1 MLLLTD
7 FLLVIGFLIILVILF
22 MLKNAKQ
29 KGVSQNLLISI
40 FIIALLFNLDYYCT
54 LHDIDFVVLVL
65 FLLISGVEFIL
76 GPLILFYVRS
86 LYLKN
91 IDLRKLFYHFIPF
104 SIFWVLFTLPYFLS
118 VLKKEYVFGYLQ
130 ILDNNYFRYYLD
142 MIFLIVYAVFALKEF
157 NHYQNLIKNNYSN
170 LDDNDLSWVK
180 RLLVGTLIV
189 LVLDVLIDVFVVVLG
204 LDYSKTTW
212 NAAYITGFAIVIL
225 MGYLGY
231 YGIRRSRILVPL
243 YLLEQEQLIATKEKV
258 SVNIDN
264 EELELL
270 KDSLHKALSDN
281 KVYLDDTLTLSS
293 LAKILS
299 TTNKKIS
306 SVLNH
311 HLNTNFYDYVNQFRV
326 NDMIDKMK
334 SGKFENYTLTGIAFE
349 SGFRSKTS
357 FNRVFKAETGMSPS
371 EYKERLLKN

>member
-1 MLLLTD
+1 MLLFFDL
-7 FLLVIGFLIILVILF
+7 LLVAGFVIILLILL
-22 MLKNAKQ
+22 MLFYAKQ
-29 KGVSQNLLISI
+29 KGVSQKLLIII
-40 FIIALLFNLDYYCT
+40 FLIAFLYDLDYYQT
-54 LHDIDFVVLVL
+54 LHHIEFLKLPL
-65 FLLISGVEFIL
+65 FLIAGGIEFIL

-86 LYLKN
+86 LFIKKN
-91 IDLRKLFYHFIPF
+91 NFKKFVYHFIPF
-104 SIFWVLFTLPYFLS
+104 GIYWFLFILPYFLS

-130 ILDNNYFRYYLD
+130 ILDNNYFRYDLD

-189 LVLDVLIDVFVVVLG
+189 LVLDVFVVVLG
-204 LDYSKTTW
+204 LDYGETSW
-212 NAAYITGFAIVIL
+212 DAAYITGFAIVIL

-334 SGKFENYTLTGIAFE
+334 SGGFENYTLTGIAFE